1 MRPSSNASS
10 SSLTKTPRLPISPN
24 GLLRSRSPAVVTGT
38 SANSSPGPRRRST
51 ASSACLSARRLPLE
65 PILRTTTLLDCRLLE
80 AHDRLVQELVDDL
93 ARQGLDCVSLSL
105 REPRPP
111 PPPPPHPTAPGPPR
125 ATTPPPPRPPPP
137 APRPGTPPGAPES
150 TRSPARRRASGASHE
165 NGRPPRR
172 R

>member
-10 SSLTKTPRLPISPN
+10 SSFTKTPRLPISPN
-24 GLLRSRSPAVVTGT
+24 GLLGFPSPAVVTGT

-80 AHDRLVQELVDDL
+80 AHDRLVQELFDDL

-105 REPRPP
+105 REPRQPP
-111 PPPPPHPTAPGPPR
+111 ARLRQLTAPDRPR
-125 ATTPPPPRPPPP
+125 ALPN
-137 APRPGTPPGAPES
+137 
-150 TRSPARRRASGASHE
+150 RRDH
-165 NGRPPRR
+165 
-172 R
+172 